1 MANVNPTADDQAA
14 GRRQVE
20 LVDRISNTSPAD
32 RHMLYEDVLA
42 VLIGTLFVALGV
54 HMYSEAV
61 LLVGGSAGLALLLQ
75 YVTGID
81 FWLVF
86 SLVNLP
92 FYVLAFW
99 RMGWRFALRTF
110 LAVSLVSLFTR
121 LMPEWVGI
129 TYLDPLYAAIVGGG
143 ITGTG
148 LLILFRHHTG
158 LGGLNI
164 LAIYLQERWGV
175 RAGLFQLGVDLVILF
190 AAIFVLTPANLL
202 FSIVGAIVINMVLAI
217 NHKPGR
223 YVGTT

>member
-1 MANVNPTADDQAA
+1 MTARTNLTAEDRADGADRFASA
-14 GRRQVE
+14 GRAATRPV
-20 LVDRISNTSPAD
+20 D

-42 VLIGTLFVALGV
+42 LLLGAIFVALGV

-61 LLVGGSAGLALLLQ
+61 LLVGGSAGLALLLH

-92 FYVLAFW
+92 FYILAFL
-99 RMGWRFALRTF
+99 RLGWRFVLRTF
-110 LAVSLVSLFTR
+110 VAVSLVSLFTH
-121 LMPEWVGI
+121 LMPGWVGI
-129 TYLDPLYAAIVGGG
+129 DHLDPLYAAIVGGG

-164 LAIYLQERWGV
+164 LAIYLQEQCGL
-175 RAGLFQLGVDLVILF
+175 RAGYFQLGVDLTIL
-190 AAIFVLTPANLL
+190 AAALFVLTPANLL
-202 FSIVGAIVINMVLAI
+202 ISIIGATIVNMIIAI

-223 YVGTT
+223 YFGMT